1 MVGWFCVSQLLIYLY
16 VMVFGGGNVQKSR
29 LLKVGVFVWLAVFVS
44 FTFVMYALAY
54 DVKRE
59 VVYSGNLTVEAQS
72 QRFDGFYLSSPAV
85 MFEVKVTV
93 SEGSIKWAPYSA
105 VLFEDTLG
113 CLPSKAADDVLVQGW
128 ECETSD
134 GTVKWRVDTENLDQ
148 VWYLSFINDDLFNK
162 EVSVEVTKLWSEQ
175 NYQDWI

>member
-44 FTFVMYALAY
+44 FTFVMYAMVY

-72 QRFDGFYLSSPAV
+72 QRFDGFLS
-85 MFEVKVTV
+85 
-93 SEGSIKWAPYSA
+93 
-105 VLFEDTLG
+105 VLA
-113 CLPSKAADDVLVQGW
+113 CCNV
-128 ECETSD
+128 
-134 GTVKWRVDTENLDQ
+134 
-148 VWYLSFINDDLFNK
+148 
-162 EVSVEVTKLWSEQ
+162 
-175 NYQDWI
+175 

>member
-59 VVYSGNLTVEAQS
+59 VVYFGNLTVEARS
-72 QRFDGFYLSSPAV
+72 QQFDGFYLSLPTV

-113 CLPSKAADDVLVQGW
+113 CLPSKEADDVLVQCW
-128 ECETSD
+128 ECETSN
-134 GTVKWRVDTENLDQ
+134 GTVKWRVDAGNLNH
-148 VWYLSFINDDLFNK
+148 VWYLNFINDDLFNK

-175 NYQDWI
+175 NYQDWL